1 MYLLIIGILTMIT
14 FGFWYYYIF
23 ILYKQLFF
31 LHTFTIYY
39 TFIILLH
46 CIFFIINIKI
56 KPYNGIKIPKKK
68 KRNFVQ
74 VSSLER
80 RHSEREERLHLLVEA
95 LSKGRLHGV
104 LDNVIS

>member
-1 MYLLIIGILTMIT
+1 MESKY
-14 FGFWYYYIF
+14 
-23 ILYKQLFF
+23 Q
-31 LHTFTIYY
+31 
-39 TFIILLH
+39 
-46 CIFFIINIKI
+46 
-56 KPYNGIKIPKKK
+56 KKK